1 MLARLQLRMLLVGTV
16 IVLGWVGYLA
26 TLTAKDVYSLRERES
41 AVRGLVIAES
51 LAHSIARALGYG
63 IGIDDLSGID
73 QVFAARM
80 ADNQDVVEIV
90 FNDLDGKVRVPQVAP
105 LRQGVSVSAAV
116 TVGGQARGKVT
127 VYLRSTSPLG
137 ALGAPV
143 SVALLILMVVFV
155 ATREAVRYGVHRG
168 PGLRDATAAG
178 LLRQIADRDFDHVVK
193 EAHLKKLDIRSAWL
207 STQIRD
213 LNERFMRLF
222 RLIVS
227 LRHTE
232 PSNAERTR
240 LMALANQA
248 RGDAKFA
255 IAKPTVKR
263 PSSTAADMRWLA
275 FVATTSLSID
285 LFMIGR
291 PSGSLLHSGP
301 LLLGLCLLAAWCGY
315 AFVQRWLVSP
325 SAQTICLGGLIVLG
339 ATPLTFVLVSLM
351 GSDGIQPSGP
361 VAAVTPMGMRDL
373 GQFAVACLQA
383 MGVGIFFAGLSRFA
397 STDDPGSG
405 GSEELLIVV
414 LKAIAVVGASSVSIW
429 GPILEGTGM
438 LLLSSALAVGTYF
451 FFAISAFV
459 QRDSKADVAPTH
471 ASNSRAVTAA
481 GAGFVLCTAISAVAS
496 GVFPGVQIETPE
508 LWAWSLLAMA
518 IGFLAQNLPKR
529 WSALHSGMLVL
540 LSNGILLAGPWSMPR
555 VGIIPSMVA
564 LTVLTCCLTW
574 LLRETAREATGSF
587 RLTVVRWTV
596 LGSAAAFLLYAACL
610 YLGFSTAIAWGIS
623 AAGCLVLFVTPRTP
637 TAKAAH
643 AA

>member
-1 MLARLQLRMLLVGTV
+1 MLARLQLRMLLVGTA

-41 AVRGLVIAES
+41 SVRGLVIAES
-51 LAHSIARALGYG
+51 LANSIARALGYG
-63 IGIDDLSGID
+63 IGIDDLTGID
-73 QVFAARM
+73 QVFASRM

-90 FNDLDGKVRVPQVAP
+90 FNDLDGKVRVPLVAP
-105 LRQGVSVSAAV
+105 LRQGVSVSAVV

-127 VYLRSTSPLG
+127 VYLRNTSVLG

-168 PGLRDATAAG
+168 PGLRDATATG
-178 LLRQIADRDFDHVVK
+178 LLRQIADLDFDHVVK

-213 LNERFMRLF
+213 LNERFTRLF

-263 PSSTAADMRWLA
+263 SSSTDADMRWLA
-275 FVATTSLSID
+275 FVATTSLSVD
-285 LFMIGR
+285 LFMIDR
-291 PSGSLLHSGP
+291 PSGSLLYSGP
-301 LLLGLCLLAAWCGY
+301 LLLGLGLLAAWCGY
-315 AFVQRWLVSP
+315 ASVQRWLVSP
-325 SAQTICLGGLIVLG
+325 SAQAICLGGLLVLG

-351 GSDGIQPSGP
+351 GSDGIQPSGQA
-361 VAAVTPMGMRDL
+361 AAVTPMGIRDL

-383 MGVGIFFAGLSRFA
+383 MGVGIFFSRFA
-397 STDDPGSG
+397 SSNDPGSG
-405 GSEELLIVV
+405 GSEELPIVV
-414 LKAIAVVGASSVSIW
+414 LKAIAVVGATSVLIW
-429 GPILEGTGM
+429 GSILDGTGM
-438 LLLSSALAVGTYF
+438 MLLSSALAVGTYF
-451 FFAISAFV
+451 FFAISTFA
-459 QRDSKADVAPTH
+459 QRSSQTDVAPTT

-508 LWAWSLLAMA
+508 LWAWSLLAMG
-518 IGFLAQNLPKR
+518 IGFFAPNLPKR
-529 WSALHSGMLVL
+529 WPALQSGMLVL
-540 LSNGILLAGPWSMPR
+540 LSNGILLAGPWFMPR
-555 VGIIPSMVA
+555 VGITPSMAA
-564 LTVLTCCLTW
+564 LTVLTCCLTG
-574 LLRETAREATGSF
+574 LLRETTREMAGSC

-596 LGSAAAFLLYAACL
+596 LGGAAAFLLYAASL
-610 YLGFSTAIAWGIS
+610 YLGYSTAIAWGLS
-623 AAGCLVLFVTPRTP
+623 AAGCIILIVTLRTP
-637 TAKAAH
+637 TAKAVH